1 MPSNDRPVQEWR
13 KQAFDLSAESTKQ
26 LITVA
31 TGVVTVTILFS
42 KDLDKISR
50 YLAYAAWVALVVSVM
65 FGIAVLLNLS
75 GNLQH
80 AADGR
85 HQYPSV
91 TAKGIP
97 FLSIGQILTFGAGII
112 LLFVFGL
119 FAVNGHIPPDTKP
132 ITVNCILPPPPQPPP
147 QPAGGE
153 GSSHPPSPTKH
164 RRRCCCCTRKPQIK
178 QSEVPPMTNP

>member
-1 MPSNDRPVQEWR
+1 MSSGDRPVQEWR

-42 KDLDKISR
+42 KDLDKTSR
-50 YLAYAAWVALVVSVM
+50 YLAYAAWVAFVVSVM
-65 FGIAVLLNLS
+65 FGVAVLLNLS

-80 AADGR
+80 AADGKY
-85 HQYPSV
+85 QYPSV

-97 FLSIGQILTFGAGII
+97 FLSKGQIGTFTVGII

-119 FAVNGHIPPDTKP
+119 FAVNGHAPQDTRPTTPINVTCTATPVPPNVKP
-132 ITVNCILPPPPQPPP
+132 ENGGIQKPPIK
-147 QPAGGE
+147 
-153 GSSHPPSPTKH
+153 HH
-164 RRRCCCCTRKPQIK
+164 RRRCCCCTKKP
-178 QSEVPPMTNP
+178 